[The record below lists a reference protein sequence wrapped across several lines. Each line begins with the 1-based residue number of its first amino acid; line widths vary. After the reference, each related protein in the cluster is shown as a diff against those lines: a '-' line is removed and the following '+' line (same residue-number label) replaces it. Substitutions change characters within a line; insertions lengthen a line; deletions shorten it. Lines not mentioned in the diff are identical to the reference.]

1 MDKIKRA
8 VFLDRDGT
16 INIDEKGYI
25 DHPDRF
31 ELFPFAAEAIA
42 LLNEMDFLVFI
53 VTNQSGIT
61 RDYYSFEDLDL
72 IHRKMEKCLNEQ
84 NARIDEIFISPYH
97 IEGKVEPYNIHHED
111 RKPGLGMFK
120 KAKKKY
126 NFRTEKSFMIG
137 DRYTDVEFGKK
148 AGLTTIF
155 VLSGLGKKEFLKDR
169 KNWKFKPDFIVKD
182 LLIAAKLIIHKEKTS
197 ECSAC

>member
-61 RDYYSFEDLDL
+61 RDYYSFEDL
-72 IHRKMEKCLNEQ
+72 
-84 NARIDEIFISPYH
+84 
-97 IEGKVEPYNIHHED
+97 
-111 RKPGLGMFK
+111 
-120 KAKKKY
+120 
-126 NFRTEKSFMIG
+126 
-137 DRYTDVEFGKK
+137 
-148 AGLTTIF
+148 
-155 VLSGLGKKEFLKDR
+155 
-169 KNWKFKPDFIVKD
+169 
-182 LLIAAKLIIHKEKTS
+182 
-197 ECSAC
+197 